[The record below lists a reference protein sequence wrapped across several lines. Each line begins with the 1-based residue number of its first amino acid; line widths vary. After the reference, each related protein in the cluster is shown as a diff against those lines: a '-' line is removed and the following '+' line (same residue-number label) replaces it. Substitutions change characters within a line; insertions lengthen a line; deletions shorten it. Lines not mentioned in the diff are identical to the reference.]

1 MEFYNIIFCHFN
13 PRSLAGA
20 TLLGVGTVQ
29 LPVFQSTLP
38 CGSDPPQGNTLIV
51 DHNFNP
57 RSLAGAT
64 TYAVHT
70 EPSAAGFQSTLP
82 CGSDCARLNGPFLIL
97 ISIHAPLRERLS
109 TINSGL
115 SVGKISIHAP
125 LRERPTTPA
134 PSNDAINFN
143 PRSLA
148 GATMI
153 MELILD
159 NVEFQSTLPHGSDP
173 PPKATNSHKNHF
185 NPRSLTG
192 ATFCSGRNRCRVSFQ
207 STLPHGSDSLPAML
221 LNIASNFN
229 PRSLTGATIT
239 PVFCTCN
246 TCISI
251 HAPSRERH

>member
-1 MEFYNIIFCHFN
+1 M
-13 PRSLAGA
+13 
-20 TLLGVGTVQ
+20 
-29 LPVFQSTLP
+29 
-38 CGSDPPQGNTLIV
+38 
-51 DHNFNP
+51 
-57 RSLAGAT
+57 
-64 TYAVHT
+64 HT

-159 NVEFQSTLPHGSDP
+159 NVEFQSTLPCGSDNP
-173 PPKATNSHKNHF
+173 GRRIYDRRLHF
-185 NPRSLTG
+185 NPRSL
-192 ATFCSGRNRCRVSFQ
+192 A
-207 STLPHGSDSLPAML
+207 
-221 LNIASNFN
+221 
-229 PRSLTGATIT
+229 GATIFRHRDAIT
-239 PVFCTCN
+239 VF
-246 TCISI
+246 ISI
-251 HAPSRERH
+251 HAPLRERL